1 MNEKRDTLDM
11 DDLWQTEVYELQ
23 KSLQNSFIRQKTLIE
38 RIDELTTKVN
48 ILGGDPNQLEL
59 KFLCRHIHLKIMIQD
74 WNLMNLW
81 L

>member
-1 MNEKRDTLDM
+1 MNEKKDVLDM
-11 DDLWQTEVYELQ
+11 VDLYEKEVYELQ

-59 KFLCRHIHLKIMIQD
+59 KF
-74 WNLMNLW
+74 
-81 L
+81 